1 LTDRTP
7 GFEGPLAR
15 PSDPSG
21 GSGCP
26 SDVDLGRFIDGAL
39 DASAHAAMVE
49 HLESCDDCREIVATV
64 VAAEGVL
71 QDAAAPAPVSAPARP
86 APPQPWWLWRPA
98 VLGSAA
104 VLAAAAILAI
114 RLTSDAPP
122 DRLASTDDPWA
133 EIAAAVGRERTLE
146 ARLSRLPARVPL
158 ASPTRAANTSRP
170 DAFRMRALAA
180 QFAEAARNAPDGS
193 PARTSAQHAAGV
205 AELLSGETGEAIRTL
220 EAAMNAS
227 TTPDLGAALLADLS
241 AAHAAEGQ
249 WQASLDAARRSLDV
263 QPTPA
268 AAFNEA
274 LALERL
280 GRSGEAAA
288 AWRAIADDVTLDPA
302 WRDEARRHVSPSRP

>member
-1 LTDRTP
+1 
-7 GFEGPLAR
+7 
-15 PSDPSG
+15 
-21 GSGCP
+21 
-26 SDVDLGRFIDGAL
+26 
-39 DASAHAAMVE
+39 MVE

-71 QDAAAPAPVSAPARP
+71 QDAAVPELVAAPPRP
-86 APPQPWWLWRPA
+86 APPQAWWLRRPA

-114 RLTSDAPP
+114 RLTSDATP
-122 DRLASTDDPWA
+122 DGFASADDPWT
-133 EIAAAVGRERTLE
+133 EIAAVVGRERTLE

-158 ASPTRAANTSRP
+158 ASPTRAANGRP

-220 EAAMNAS
+220 ETAIDAS
-227 TTPDLGAALLADLS
+227 ATPDIRAALLADLS

-280 GRSGEAAA
+280 GRTGEAAA